1 MIALERLDRGFG
13 GGTKVL
19 VWGKRVTFQI
29 RIAKLAELGLQFRYS
44 LATAALFQHGAAP
57 VSL

>member
-1 MIALERLDRGFG
+1 LERLDRGFG